1 MRMKPICIITAIAS
15 YTLATNS
22 PFAGAVFPLVFSLVF
37 ALYGIVKSVRN
48 KINPLNDVP
57 NAFRVLLAAVGGGLI
72 ALTGTFI
79 LPSAGILLIFASLL
93 LNDEFQRRTI
103 DSIRKGRAGGSVAL
117 LGIDGSGKSSHASL
131 TRRWLEERGY
141 RSILIPFHRYLFV
154 ETLSTARSSTKRQ
167 RTARGGNPLRP
178 LLSLVDNLLLQFLS
192 SFGCR
197 VEGTVVLYDRFM
209 WSTYIK
215 YFALGYPVRPLSI
228 FYLSLRPRYAIVLD
242 VPVGKSLKVISSREA
257 HIRYPSSVLEKERQL
272 YVTIARRRGYPVI
285 DSTTD
290 SDTVQNQIEQHLSR
304 LFPVV
309 GVAA

>member
-1 MRMKPICIITAIAS
+1 MKLICIIIAITS
-15 YTLATNS
+15 YSLVTIS
-22 PFAGAVFPLVFSLVF
+22 PYAGAVFPPVFSAIF
-37 ALYGIVKSVRN
+37 ALYGIVKSVRK

-57 NAFRVLLAAVGGGLI
+57 NAFRVLLAAVGGRSI

-79 LPSAGILLIFASLL
+79 LPSAGVLVIFASVL
-93 LNDEFQRRTI
+93 LNDEFQRRTA
-103 DSIRKGRAGGSVAL
+103 DSIRKGRAGGSIAL

-131 TRRWLEERGY
+131 TQRWLEERGY

-154 ETLSTARSSTKRQ
+154 ETLSTARSSTRRQ

-178 LLSLVDNLLLQFLS
+178 LLSLVDNLVLQFLS

-197 VEGTVVLYDRFM
+197 IEGTVVLYDRFI

-215 YFALGYPVRPLSI
+215 YFALGYPVRPLST
-228 FYLSLRPRYAIVLD
+228 FYLSLRPTYAIVLD
-242 VPVGKSLKVISSREA
+242 VPVGKSQNVISSREA
-257 HIRYPSSVLEKERQL
+257 HIRYPSSVLETERQL
-272 YVTIARRRGYPVI
+272 YIAIARRRGYPVI
-285 DSTTD
+285 DSTRD

-309 GVAA
+309 GVAAS

>member
-1 MRMKPICIITAIAS
+1 MKLSCIIVAITS
-15 YTLATNS
+15 YSLVTIS
-22 PFAGAVFPLVFSLVF
+22 PYAGALFPLVFSVAF
-37 ALYGIVKSVRN
+37 AIYGIMKSARS
-48 KINPLNDVP
+48 KINPLNDAP
-57 NAFRVLLAAVGGGLI
+57 NAFRVLLAAIGGGMI
-72 ALTGTFI
+72 TLTGSFI
-79 LPSAGILLIFASLL
+79 LPSAGVLLIFAALL

-103 DSIRKGRAGGSVAL
+103 DSIRNGRAGGSVAL

-141 RSILIPFHRYLFV
+141 RSVLIPFHRYLFV
-154 ETLSTARSSTKRQ
+154 ETLSTVRSSMRRQ
-167 RTARGGNPLRP
+167 RTAGGGNPLRP
-178 LLSLVDNLLLQFLS
+178 LLSLFDNLVLQFLS

-197 VEGTVVLYDRFM
+197 MEGTVVLYDRFI

-215 YFALGYPVRPLSI
+215 YFALGYPVRPLST

-272 YVTIARRRGYPVI
+272 YIAIAKRRGYPVI
-285 DSTTD
+285 DSTRD
-290 SDTVQNQIEQHLSR
+290 SKTVQDQIEQHLSR

-309 GVAA
+309 GVAAS